1 MIVRDE
7 NKNEYL
13 IEKVAGTGGQGAVF
27 FVENDNR
34 IVIKAITNPDGQIIQ
49 NKEKYKQYRDTVLRV
64 ISKAN
69 FNNLA
74 SPICMLESPYC
85 GYVMRFM
92 EGMEKIEN
100 IMMPKKEK
108 LAEFYT
114 KTGGIKK
121 RYYVLREIARVLN
134 DLYNNGL
141 VYADISPKNIYV
153 SKNKELPTDI
163 GLYRTEMRSTS

>member
-69 FNNLA
+69 FNNLI
-74 SPICMLESPYC
+74 P
-85 GYVMRFM
+85 
-92 EGMEKIEN
+92 
-100 IMMPKKEK
+100 
-108 LAEFYT
+108 
-114 KTGGIKK
+114 
-121 RYYVLREIARVLN
+121 
-134 DLYNNGL
+134 
-141 VYADISPKNIYV
+141 
-153 SKNKELPTDI
+153 
-163 GLYRTEMRSTS
+163 

>member
-74 SPICMLESPYC
+74 SPICML
-85 GYVMRFM
+85 
-92 EGMEKIEN
+92 
-100 IMMPKKEK
+100 
-108 LAEFYT
+108 
-114 KTGGIKK
+114 
-121 RYYVLREIARVLN
+121 
-134 DLYNNGL
+134 
-141 VYADISPKNIYV
+141 
-153 SKNKELPTDI
+153 
-163 GLYRTEMRSTS
+163 